1 MLVVL
6 GDKKVLRLVDWLN
19 NVETPNNSCKTLHTH
34 MAKMK
39 RCGFIKKKVVECIVK
54 TSVEK
59 ATLIPCTRVTHGMDD
74 SNKIGH
80 IRMVQ
85 S

>member
-1 MLVVL
+1 
-6 GDKKVLRLVDWLN
+6 
-19 NVETPNNSCKTLHTH
+19 
-34 MAKMK
+34 MAKTK
-39 RCGFIKKKVVECIVK
+39 KCGFIKKKVVECIVK

-59 ATLIPCTRVTHGMDD
+59 ATLIPCTYATHGMDD

-80 IRMVQ
+80 IGVVQ